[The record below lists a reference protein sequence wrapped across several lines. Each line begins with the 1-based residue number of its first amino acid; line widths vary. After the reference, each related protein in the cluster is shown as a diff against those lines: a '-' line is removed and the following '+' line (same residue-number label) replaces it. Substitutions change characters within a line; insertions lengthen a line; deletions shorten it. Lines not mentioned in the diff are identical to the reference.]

1 MIALAACIRDHWH
14 AVERDLMT
22 LGRTADDIGT
32 DSLTVCQLISVV
44 LAAPPGSAVHHFDP
58 NRWSSTDEL
67 LANLGEQQAGLLSL
81 SGRYPRPQVDSSPV
95 KPSTGMEQLANWRG
109 IQLDSEPNDGTPN
122 SPFMQRLRARQQ
134 RAREEYT

>member
-22 LGRTADDIGT
+22 LGRTAD
-32 DSLTVCQLISVV
+32 
-44 LAAPPGSAVHHFDP
+44 APPGSAVHHFDP